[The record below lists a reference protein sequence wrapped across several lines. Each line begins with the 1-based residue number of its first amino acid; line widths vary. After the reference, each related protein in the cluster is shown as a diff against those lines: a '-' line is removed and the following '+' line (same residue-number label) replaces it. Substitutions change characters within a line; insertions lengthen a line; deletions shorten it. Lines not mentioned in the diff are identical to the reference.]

1 VLDSQSELFNMAHLL
16 QSMNAKAGETLCLI
30 SLFCFQV
37 RCEEELIEAI
47 ETATGAKKD
56 CLCFIEVIVHKDDTS
71 KELLE
76 WGSRVAAAN
85 GRPPNPQ

>member
-1 VLDSQSELFNMAHLL
+1 MSQIGSKVPWNFKISSLILRQEYLFLW
-16 QSMNAKAGETLCLI
+16 
-30 SLFCFQV
+30 QV
-37 RCEEELIEAI
+37 RTEEELVDAI
-47 ETATGAKKD
+47 ATVQGEKKD
-56 CLCFIEVIVHKDDTS
+56 FLCFIEVILHKDDTS

>member
-1 VLDSQSELFNMAHLL
+1 MDSFG
-16 QSMNAKAGETLCLI
+16 KI
-30 SLFCFQV
+30 QV
-37 RCEEELIEAI
+37 RKEDELMEAI
-47 ETATGAKKD
+47 ATATGAQKD
-56 CLCFIEVIVHKDDTS
+56 SLCFIEVFVHKDDTS